1 MTNTRLFD
9 LKDPPGI
16 PRQRLPRDKTIFLAL
31 KNQLLD
37 DFHLAGGR
45 VKN

>member
-1 MTNTRLFD
+1 M
-9 LKDPPGI
+9 GI
-16 PRQRLPRDKTIFLAL
+16 LGVLTCDKTIFFLL

-37 DFHLAGGR
+37 DFHLSGGR